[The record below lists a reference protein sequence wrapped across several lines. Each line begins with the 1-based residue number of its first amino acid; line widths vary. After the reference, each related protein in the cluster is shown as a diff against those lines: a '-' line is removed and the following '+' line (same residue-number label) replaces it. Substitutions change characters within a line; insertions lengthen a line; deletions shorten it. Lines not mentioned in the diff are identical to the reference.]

1 MSEEVAFCGVPS
13 KRRQLRY
20 LLFRLIGW
28 LAWLP
33 LTGNPWH
40 DRTYGDLKRLG
51 PKRAVV
57 LLVPLA
63 CYAAVAAWVYL
74 YFPRTLVPFAGSALA
89 VGFALGG
96 TLVASSVVATKLVER
111 GLLRR

>member
-1 MSEEVAFCGVPS
+1 MSESLDVAGVPA

-20 LLFRLIGW
+20 LAFRLVGW

-40 DRTYGDLKRLG
+40 DRTYGDLKRLR
-51 PKRAVV
+51 PAEAVAS
-57 LLVPLA
+57 LAPLA
-63 CYAAVAAWVYL
+63 CYALVAAWVYA
-74 YFPRTLVPFAGSALA
+74 YFPRNVVPFAASALA
-89 VGFALGG
+89 VGLFLGG

-111 GLLRR
+111 TLVSR